1 MVQEQNSGN
10 PATAPSAAAS
20 VSTTKKDNRSENS
33 IDSNQKTLLD
43 FKTSLIEEQKIGE
56 THIEEINQRI
66 EETKK
71 VIDEER
77 VKLEAERLKLKQINE
92 VKDADYAKFTELKS
106 NLIEERKR
114 MKTLD
119 SKASS
124 GGPRSRRDKY
134 NLSNLTKALEQIERD
149 IQTKKLS
156 KDEERR
162 LVVKSKEIATRLH
175 ALKVIHKKEDTF
187 KSLATKFDDIK
198 GKMNEIFDQ
207 KADVGK
213 GIGKIKS
220 NLDELLNRRE
230 ELYEERRGVIHRV
243 REAGAKIE
251 MVDTQLNAI
260 EFKRNRLQH
269 SSERQ
274 RRYSPERKIRH
285 EIPQDKMRKNR
296 ENQELWNSLKEVA
309 MKKMSSGEKL
319 TFDEMKLIYA
329 EEFD

>member
-10 PATAPSAAAS
+10 SATAPSAAAS
-20 VSTTKKDNRSENS
+20 ASTTKRDNSA
-33 IDSNQKTLLD
+33 IDSNQKTLLE
-43 FKTSLIEEQKIGE
+43 FKKSLIEEQKIGE
-56 THIEEINQRI
+56 GDIEKINQRI

-92 VKDADYAKFTELKS
+92 VKDADYAKFTELKN

-114 MKTLD
+114 MKNLD
-119 SKASS
+119 SKASNS
-124 GGPRSRRDKY
+124 GGGSRSRRDRY
-134 NLSNLTKALEQIERD
+134 NISNLTKSLEQIEKD

-162 LVVKSKEIATRLH
+162 LVLKSKEIATRLH
-175 ALKVIHKKEDTF
+175 ALKVIHKKEDSY
-187 KSLATKFDDIK
+187 KSLATKFEDIK

-213 GIGKIKS
+213 VIGKIKS
-220 NLDELLNRRE
+220 NLDELLNNRE
-230 ELYEERRGVIHRV
+230 DLYEERRGVIHKV
-243 REAGAKIE
+243 REAAAKIE

-260 EFKRNRLQH
+260 EFKKNRLQH
-269 SSERQ
+269 SSYERQ
-274 RRYSPERKIRH
+274 RRYNTDRRSKH
-285 EIPQDKMRKNR
+285 EIPQDKMRINR

-309 MKKMSSGEKL
+309 LKKMSSGEKL

-329 EEFD
+329 EDSD

>member
-20 VSTTKKDNRSENS
+20 GSTTKKDNRSENS

-43 FKTSLIEEQKIGE
+43 FKKSLIEEQKLGE
-56 THIEEINQRI
+56 THIEKINGSI

-71 VIDEER
+71 IIDEER

-119 SKASS
+119 TKASS

-162 LVVKSKEIATRLH
+162 LVIKSKEI
-175 ALKVIHKKEDTF
+175 V
-187 KSLATKFDDIK
+187 
-198 GKMNEIFDQ
+198 N
-207 KADVGK
+207 
-213 GIGKIKS
+213 
-220 NLDELLNRRE
+220 
-230 ELYEERRGVIHRV
+230 
-243 REAGAKIE
+243 
-251 MVDTQLNAI
+251 
-260 EFKRNRLQH
+260 
-269 SSERQ
+269 
-274 RRYSPERKIRH
+274 
-285 EIPQDKMRKNR
+285 
-296 ENQELWNSLKEVA
+296 
-309 MKKMSSGEKL
+309 
-319 TFDEMKLIYA
+319 
-329 EEFD
+329 

>member
-1 MVQEQNSGN
+1 MEIQLQ
-10 PATAPSAAAS
+10 APSAAAS
-20 VSTTKKDNRSENS
+20 GFTTKKDNRSENS

-43 FKTSLIEEQKIGE
+43 FKKSLIEEQKLGE
-56 THIEEINQRI
+56 SHIEKINGSI

-71 VIDEER
+71 IIDEER

-119 SKASS
+119 TKASS

-162 LVVKSKEIATRLH
+162 LVLKSKEIATRLH
-175 ALKVIHKKEDTF
+175 ALKVIHKKEDTY
-187 KSLATKFDDIK
+187 KSLATKFDDIR
-198 GKMNEIFDQ
+198 GKMNVIFDQ

-213 GIGKIKS
+213 GIGQIKS

-230 ELYEERRGVIHRV
+230 DLYEERRGVIHRV

-296 ENQELWNSLKEVA
+296 ENQDLWNSLKEVA

-329 EEFD
+329 EESD

>member
-1 MVQEQNSGN
+1 VVQEQNSGN

-20 VSTTKKDNRSENS
+20 ASTTKKDNRSENS

-43 FKTSLIEEQKIGE
+43 FKKSLIEEQKVGE

-119 SKASS
+119 SKAST
-124 GGPRSRRDKY
+124 GGPRSRRDRY

-230 ELYEERRGVIHRV
+230 DLYEERRGVIHRV

-296 ENQELWNSLKEVA
+296 ENQELWNSLREVA

>member
-20 VSTTKKDNRSENS
+20 GSTTKKDNRSENS

-43 FKTSLIEEQKIGE
+43 FKKSLIEEQKLGE
-56 THIEEINQRI
+56 TQIEKINESI

-71 VIDEER
+71 IIDEER

-119 SKASS
+119 TKASS
-124 GGPRSRRDKY
+124 GGPRSRGDKY

-162 LVVKSKEIATRLH
+162 LVLKSKEIATRLH
-175 ALKVIHKKEDTF
+175 ALKVIHKKEDTY
-187 KSLATKFDDIK
+187 KSLATKFDDIR
-198 GKMNEIFDQ
+198 GKMNVIFDQ

-296 ENQELWNSLKEVA
+296 ENQDLWNSLKEVA

-329 EEFD
+329 EESD